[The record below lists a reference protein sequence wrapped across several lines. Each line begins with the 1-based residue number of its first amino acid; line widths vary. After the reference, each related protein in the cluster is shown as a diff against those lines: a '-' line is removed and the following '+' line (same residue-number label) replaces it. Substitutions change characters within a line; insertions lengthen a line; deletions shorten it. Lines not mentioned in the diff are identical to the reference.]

1 MKYKRVIWRN
11 ILGKTQLKVDK
22 TGCMVRV
29 QCLPTMYQS
38 YDVISNYSAKLEKHV
53 LVYEAINW
61 DPGVAGWSID
71 IPGPEASAVLQFV
84 WVGMCAALRCRL
96 PDWRF
101 LYAFQRCESTTILV
115 YRTWIVCF
123 HVFWKLRSQA
133 FSCCLQPSI
142 KVWNE
147 DENRPCTKLVLWP
160 FIVQTKVMCFSD
172 NKGVS
177 EARKRSYLW
186 SMMNM
191 WDASS

>member
-1 MKYKRVIWRN
+1 M
-11 ILGKTQLKVDK
+11 TQWTK
-22 TGCMVRV
+22 
-29 QCLPTMYQS
+29 
-38 YDVISNYSAKLEKHV
+38 ISV
-53 LVYEAINW
+53 W
-61 DPGVAGWSID
+61 QGDGSIFAQASTRKPVKE
-71 IPGPEASAVLQFV
+71 IRSNLLEASAVPQFV
-84 WVGMCAALRCRL
+84 WVDVCAALRCRL
-96 PDWRF
+96 HQWR
-101 LYAFQRCESTTILV
+101 LRTFQRCESTTILV
-115 YRTWIVCF
+115 YRTWILCF